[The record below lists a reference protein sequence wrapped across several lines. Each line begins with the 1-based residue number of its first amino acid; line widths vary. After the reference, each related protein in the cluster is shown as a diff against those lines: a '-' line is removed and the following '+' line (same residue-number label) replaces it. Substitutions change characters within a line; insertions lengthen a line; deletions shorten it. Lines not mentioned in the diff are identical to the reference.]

1 MDRFH
6 EMQVFLAV
14 AEEAGFAAAARR
26 LNTSPPSVT
35 RAIAAMEQR
44 IGTQLLARTTRSLH
58 LTEAGQG
65 YLEDCRR
72 ILAELD
78 EAEEAAA
85 GSYSIPC
92 GHLTVTAPV
101 LFGELYVAPALGA
114 FLDRFPLVTINALL
128 VDRVVNLHD
137 EGVDVAVRIGHL
149 HEPGQQAIKVGEVR
163 RVVCAAPGYLD
174 QHGRPE
180 HPSQLRE
187 AKIATTSASQ
197 RVNEWA
203 FVDNGQPLNVPIEPR
218 LVVSAAQVDWA
229 FQGHEFKARLGCTT
243 VQGAINA
250 AVHGAGLVRCLSYP
264 VHEHLGSG
272 QLRRVLQAYEQPPM
286 PIHVVYREGR
296 NAPMRV
302 RSFVEHCVAAL
313 RAHPAFQLAK

>member
-14 AEEAGFAAAARR
+14 AEEEGFAAAARR
-26 LNTSPPSVT
+26 LKTSPPSVT

-58 LTEAGQG
+58 LTEAGQR

-101 LFGELYVAPALGA
+101 LFGERYVAPVLGDY
-114 FLDRFPLVTINALL
+114 LDRFPLVNINALL
-128 VDRVVNLHD
+128 VDRVVSMVD

-149 HEPGQQAIKVGEVR
+149 QEPGQQAIKVGEVR
-163 RVVCAAPGYLD
+163 RVVCASPSYLN
-174 QHGRPE
+174 QQGRPQ
-180 HPSQLRE
+180 HPEQLRE
-187 AKIATTSASQ
+187 AKIVASSASQ
-197 RVNEWA
+197 LVNEWQ
-203 FVDNGQPLNVPIEPR
+203 FVHEGQALVAPIAPR
-218 LVVSAAQVDWA
+218 LVVTANNAAINL
-229 FQGHEFKARLGCTT
+229 ARLGWGVTR
-243 VQGAINA
+243 V
-250 AVHGAGLVRCLSYP
+250 LSYQ
-264 VHEHLGSG
+264 VAS
-272 QLRRVLQAYEQPPM
+272 A
-286 PIHVVYREGR
+286 
-296 NAPMRV
+296 
-302 RSFVEHCVAAL
+302 VAAGEL
-313 RAHPAFQLAK
+313 EIVLEAFEPAPLPIQVVFQKSGRVPAKINTFVDFLTQRLGQDVALNPAMKRRG

>member
-14 AEEAGFAAAARR
+14 AEEEGFAAAARR
-26 LNTSPPSVT
+26 LKTSPPSVT
-35 RAIAAMEQR
+35 RAIAAMEER

-58 LTEAGQG
+58 LTEAGQR

-101 LFGELYVAPALGA
+101 LFGERYVAPVLGDY
-114 FLDRFPLVTINALL
+114 LDRFPLVTINALL
-128 VDRVVNLHD
+128 VDRVVNMTD

-163 RVVCAAPGYLD
+163 RVVCAAPAFLD
-174 QHGRPE
+174 QHGRPR
-180 HPSQLRE
+180 HPAQLRE
-187 AKIATTSASQ
+187 FKIATSSASQ
-197 RVNEWA
+197 RVNEWV
-203 FVDNGQPLNVPIEPR
+203 FVETGQPLTVPIEPR
-218 LVVSAAQVDWA
+218 LVVSANHAAINLAQMGWGVTRVLSYQVAAAVAAGELEIVLEDFEPAPLPIQVVFQKSVRVPAKVSPFVD
-229 FQGHEFKARLGCTT
+229 FLSHRLGQDIALNPTMK
-243 VQGAINA
+243 
-250 AVHGAGLVRCLSYP
+250 
-264 VHEHLGSG
+264 
-272 QLRRVLQAYEQPPM
+272 RR
-286 PIHVVYREGR
+286 G
-296 NAPMRV
+296 
-302 RSFVEHCVAAL
+302 
-313 RAHPAFQLAK
+313 

>member
-14 AEEAGFAAAARR
+14 AEEEGFAAAARR
-26 LNTSPPSVT
+26 LKTSPPSVT

-58 LTEAGQG
+58 LTEAGQR

-101 LFGELYVAPALGA
+101 LFGELYVAPVLGEY
-114 FLDRFPLVTINALL
+114 LDRFPLVNINALL
-128 VDRVVNLHD
+128 VDRVVNMVD

-163 RVVCAAPGYLD
+163 QVVCAAPGYLD
-174 QHGRPE
+174 LRGRPLRPE
-180 HPSQLRE
+180 HLRE
-187 AKIATTSASQ
+187 AKIVTSSSSQ
-197 RVNEWA
+197 LVSEWR
-203 FVDNGQPLNVPIEPR
+203 FVDGDQPLTVSIEPR
-218 LVVSAAQVDWA
+218 LVVTANTAAINL
-229 FQGHEFKARLGCTT
+229 ARLGWGVTR
-243 VQGAINA
+243 VLSYQVAA
-250 AVHGAGLVRCLSYP
+250 AVAAGELEIILEDFEP
-264 VHEHLGSG
+264 VPLPIQVVFQRTGRVPAKVHTFVDFLNRRLG
-272 QLRRVLQAYEQPPM
+272 QD
-286 PIHVVYREGR
+286 
-296 NAPMRV
+296 
-302 RSFVEHCVAAL
+302 AAL
-313 RAHPAFQLAK
+313 NPAMRQRS

>member
-14 AEEAGFAAAARR
+14 AEEEGFAAAARR

-58 LTEAGQG
+58 LTEAGQR
-65 YLEDCRR
+65 YLADCRR

-101 LFGELYVAPALGA
+101 LFGELFVAPVLGDY
-114 FLDRFPLVTINALL
+114 LDRFPQVNINALL
-128 VDRVVNLHD
+128 VDRVVNMVD
-137 EGVDVAVRIGHL
+137 EGIDVAVRIGHL

-163 RVVCAAPGYLD
+163 RVVCASPGYLD
-174 QHGRPE
+174 QHGRPLHPE
-180 HPSQLRE
+180 HLR
-187 AKIATTSASQ
+187 AAQIIGLSSSHL
-197 RVNEWA
+197 VSEWA
-203 FVDNGQPLNVPIEPR
+203 FVDAGQPLTVPIEPR
-218 LVVSAAQVDWA
+218 LVVSANNAA
-229 FQGHEFKARLGCTT
+229 INLARLGWGMTR
-243 VQGAINA
+243 VLSYQVAA
-250 AVHGAGLVRCLSYP
+250 AVAADELEIVLEAFEPAPLPIQVVFQSSGRVPAKVSTFVDFLSQR
-264 VHEHLGSG
+264 LG
-272 QLRRVLQAYEQPPM
+272 QD
-286 PIHVVYREGR
+286 
-296 NAPMRV
+296 
-302 RSFVEHCVAAL
+302 AAL
-313 RAHPAFQLAK
+313 QRHG

>member
-14 AEEAGFAAAARR
+14 AEEEGFAAAARR

-35 RAIAAMEQR
+35 RAIAAMEAR

-58 LTEAGQG
+58 LTEAGQR

-101 LFGELYVAPALGA
+101 LFGELYVAPVLGEY
-114 FLDRFPLVTINALL
+114 LDRFPLVNINALL
-128 VDRVVNLHD
+128 VDRVVNMVD

-163 RVVCAAPGYLD
+163 RVVCAAPAYLA
-174 QHGRPE
+174 QQGRPR

-187 AKIATTSASQ
+187 TKLAASSSSQ
-197 RVNEWA
+197 LLSEWT
-203 FVDNGQPLNVPIEPR
+203 FVEGGQPLAVPVEPR
-218 LVVSAAQVDWA
+218 LVVTANNAAINLARVGWGITRVLSYQVAAAVAAGELEIVLEDFEPA
-229 FQGHEFKARLGCTT
+229 ALPIQVVFQKSPRVPAKILTFVDFLSHRLG
-243 VQGAINA
+243 QD
-250 AVHGAGLVRCLSYP
+250 
-264 VHEHLGSG
+264 
-272 QLRRVLQAYEQPPM
+272 
-286 PIHVVYREGR
+286 
-296 NAPMRV
+296 
-302 RSFVEHCVAAL
+302 AAL
-313 RAHPAFQLAK
+313 NPAMQRRG